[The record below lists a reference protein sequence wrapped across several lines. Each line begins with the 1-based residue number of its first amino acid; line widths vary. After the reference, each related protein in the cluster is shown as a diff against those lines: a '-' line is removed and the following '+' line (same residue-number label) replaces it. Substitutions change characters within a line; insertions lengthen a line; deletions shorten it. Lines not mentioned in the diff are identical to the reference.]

1 MFLRP
6 EGRYFFGVDFVE
18 KTKEYYIS
26 LLKQVAEKEN
36 RLPKKADFSQ
46 DDVNRIKGFFGPWP
60 WALEA
65 AGLKESKQE
74 QRIAKNRE
82 KRLRAKERKKQFK
95 LEQIKEEEE

>member
-1 MFLRP
+1 M
-6 EGRYFFGVDFVE
+6 E

-26 LLKQVAEKEN
+26 ILKQVAEKEN
-36 RLPKKADFSQ
+36 RLPKKSDFSQ
-46 DDVNRIKGFFGPWP
+46 EDVNRIKGFFGPWP

-74 QRIAKNRE
+74 ERIAKNRE

-95 LEQIKEEEE
+95 LEQNKKEEE